1 MIFLCFSGDHGALIE
16 TEICG
21 YGEFRGS
28 VIGGMEFARLE
39 APSKLRAT
47 IQGLDDAI
55 TLLPG
60 PSGTLTG
67 EQAAAVAPA
76 IPGATA
82 GMTMLDFLALLLTA
96 TQNSSFDPEGV

>member
-1 MIFLCFSGDHGALIE
+1 MIFLCFSGDHDTLIE

-21 YGEFRGS
+21 FGDYRASTVGDVEF
-28 VIGGMEFARLE
+28 VRLE
-39 APSKLRAT
+39 ASSAFRPRIAN
-47 IQGLDDAI
+47 LDSGI

-60 PSGTLTG
+60 PSGTLTE

-96 TQNSSFDPEGV
+96 TQNASFDPEGV